1 MASNPNKRLTPQET
15 GDKDTPSNAFNR
27 KLANGKGGKGME
39 ISSMVLERALE
50 GVNELALPVVGAS
63 SLYLMLRWTSPVL
76 GAALAGRPRRRRSR
90 LVRRGASVLG
100 LFLAISSPASAA
112 GRRHPSA
119 SAAPRVRTE
128 PGRFPPPRLPGSAGP
143 LVDDGEGSPRLE
155 GPPRVPL
162 RPAPPWEETPR
173 HPAVHGGPVTTSDRL
188 FERRTAG
195 PREEAR
201 PAGVPERARWHA
213 VLPGETLWSIAAE
226 RLHTDDV
233 RRIARYWPRIH
244 RANRDEIGANP
255 DLIRPGQVLELPPEH
270 A

>member
-1 MASNPNKRLTPQET
+1 
-15 GDKDTPSNAFNR
+15 
-27 KLANGKGGKGME
+27 ME
-39 ISSMVLERALE
+39 ISSMVVERALG
-50 GVNELALPVVGAS
+50 GVNELALPVVGAAC
-63 SLYLMLRWTSPVL
+63 LYVMVRSTPPAL

-90 LVRRGASVLG
+90 LVRRGASLLG
-100 LFLAISSPASAA
+100 LFLTVASPASAA

-143 LVDDGEGSPRLE
+143 LAEVVDDEGRRGLE
-155 GPPRVPL
+155 SPPRVPL
-162 RPAPPWEETPR
+162 RRPVAVVVTERAPAPPWQETPR
-173 HPAVHGGPVTTSDRL
+173 HPALHGGAGAAGSERL
-188 FERRTAG
+188 FGRRTGAE
-195 PREEAR
+195 PVDSPTEVPAER
-201 PAGVPERARWHA
+201 PRWHA

-244 RANRDEIGANP
+244 RANRDEIGSNP